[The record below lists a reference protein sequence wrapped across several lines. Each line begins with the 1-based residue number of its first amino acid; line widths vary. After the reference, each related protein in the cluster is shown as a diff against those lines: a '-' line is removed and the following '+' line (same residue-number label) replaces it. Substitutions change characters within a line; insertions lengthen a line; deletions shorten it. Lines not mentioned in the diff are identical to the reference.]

1 MKQTSGEKKIYIYI
15 TGCKLGES
23 GTEVGLCYQ
32 SAGAPGMPLPGAG
45 TSTAFLS
52 SVRPTHCSTSRA
64 SRSISSSD
72 FSGNVSQG
80 RISSQHVE
88 KMTASTQPPPYRPFP
103 WVQDSPCLLMIFLIC
118 SSRYSRRLIRASDQR
133 SRTQLRS
140 SSWNERRPESALAGP
155 VRRRDEDTPG

>member
-1 MKQTSGEKKIYIYI
+1 M
-15 TGCKLGES
+15 
-23 GTEVGLCYQ
+23 GLYYQ
-32 SAGAPGMPLPGAG
+32 SAGAPGMPLLGAG

-72 FSGNVSQG
+72 FSGYASQG
-80 RISSQHVE
+80 RISSQHVD
-88 KMTASTQPPPYRPFP
+88 KMRPNPTATCTAVAVGFALTCSTYLCVR
-103 WVQDSPCLLMIFLIC
+103 DSPRLLMIFLIC

-140 SSWNERRPESALAGP
+140 SSWNERRPESALVGP
-155 VRRRDEDTPG
+155 VRRRDEDAPG